1 MAQGETTLYNTK
13 ATMSGHSKWSTIK
26 RKKGI
31 KDQEKGKIFSKLSKM
46 ITISVIEGGGFADP
60 EINIKLRMA
69 VEKAKAANM
78 PKDNIARAIEKAA
91 GPEKNQLK
99 EVVYEGFG
107 PEGMAL
113 IIVATTDNPNR
124 TISEVRNTLE
134 KMGGKL
140 GSQGSVAYLF
150 HKCGSV
156 VFNRVENSEEKI
168 LAFGDEVGAFDV
180 EEDPESTT
188 LYFPFENMGKIR
200 SMAAEIEYKPTSP
213 IVVTDE
219 AKEQRIFKIIEAV
232 EGLDDVQKV
241 FVNTI

>member
-1 MAQGETTLYNTK
+1 
-13 ATMSGHSKWSTIK
+13 
-26 RKKGI
+26 
-31 KDQEKGKIFSKLSKM
+31 M

-150 HKCGSV
+150 HKCGS
-156 VFNRVENSEEKI
+156 
-168 LAFGDEVGAFDV
+168 
-180 EEDPESTT
+180 
-188 LYFPFENMGKIR
+188 
-200 SMAAEIEYKPTSP
+200 
-213 IVVTDE
+213 
-219 AKEQRIFKIIEAV
+219 
-232 EGLDDVQKV
+232 
-241 FVNTI
+241 